1 MCEVLNRYREQIDG
15 SNVLGELSL
24 TERGYLLVSMHREE
38 NVDYA
43 TPLKNLLTAL
53 EQLAKK
59 YECPVIVSTHPR
71 TRKRMENLGYEVK
84 DDRIRFLKPFGF
96 HDYNRLQKSA
106 KCVISDSGTIS
117 EESSMLKFPAV
128 TIRNALERPEAM
140 DSGSITIAST
150 EPDRIMD
157 CVEVVV
163 DQFEAGN
170 FATPPAEYQV
180 DNCSQRVIQLIL
192 GTAKLAHRW
201 QGIDSTEEKI

>member
-1 MCEVLNRYREQIDG
+1 MCEVLNHYRDQIDG
-15 SNVLGELSL
+15 SKVLGELGL
-24 TERGYLLVSMHREE
+24 TEQGYLLVSMHREE

-53 EQLAKK
+53 ERLAEK

-150 EPDRIMD
+150 CLLYTSPSPRDRTRSRMPSS
-157 CVEVVV
+157 
-163 DQFEAGN
+163 A
-170 FATPPAEYQV
+170 
-180 DNCSQRVIQLIL
+180 
-192 GTAKLAHRW
+192 
-201 QGIDSTEEKI
+201 